1 MEPASHEPRSAAPP
15 ARGARAPA
23 APAAALLRSLRPE
36 QWPKNLLLLVAPFFG
51 RQLLVPA
58 HLAAAALGVV
68 AFCALASAVYLVND
82 VVDRAR
88 DRVHPAKRH
97 RPIAAG
103 ALAPGVALAAAAVL
117 LAFGAG
123 LAAHVGVSFA
133 ALAVAYVALQALY
146 MAVLK
151 HVVVVDLFAIAAGFV
166 LRVVA
171 GADAAGVPVSNWLYL
186 CTILGSLFLVLEKR
200 RAELVTLGPEAM
212 RHRPI
217 LAEYPPAWIDQL
229 GTILAT
235 CCILAYGLYTVAPDT
250 LARFGTDRLKLTV
263 PFVLFGF
270 ARYLYLVHRHGAGGA
285 PERVLL
291 DDRPTQVNVGLW
303 IVTAAWAI
311 YG

>member
-1 MEPASHEPRSAAPP
+1 MPP
-15 ARGARAPA
+15 ATNEPVSVPARRGIGPLVRA
-23 APAAALLRSLRPE
+23 LRPE

-51 RQLLVPA
+51 RQLLVPP
-58 HLAAAALGVV
+58 HRSAALTGVV

-88 DRVHPAKRH
+88 DRVHPTKRL

-103 ALAPGVALAAAAVL
+103 TVSPAVALATAAVL
-117 LAFGAG
+117 LAVGLGLSARLGATFLA
-123 LAAHVGVSFA
+123 LAA
-133 ALAVAYVALQALY
+133 AYLVLQALY

-151 HVVVVDLFAIAAGFV
+151 DVVVVDLFAIAAGFLV
-166 LRVVA
+166 RVVA

-200 RAELVTLGPEAM
+200 RAELVTLGPDAA

-229 GTILAT
+229 VTVLAT
-235 CCILAYGLYTVAPDT
+235 CSILAYGLYTVAPDT
-250 LARFGTDRLKLTV
+250 LVRFGTDRLKLTV

-291 DDRPTQVNVGLW
+291 DDRPTQVNVALW
-303 IVTAAWAI
+303 LATAAWAI

>member
-1 MEPASHEPRSAAPP
+1 MEPAFDEPGTAPP
-15 ARGARAPA
+15 PSRGAGTPSPRWPLGRA
-23 APAAALLRSLRPE
+23 LRLE

-58 HLAAAALGVV
+58 HLAAALSGVV

-88 DRVHPAKRH
+88 DRVHPTKRH

-103 ALAPGVALAAAAVL
+103 TLSPGTAVAAATLLAALGLGLSARI
-117 LAFGAG
+117 GATFLG
-123 LAAHVGVSFA
+123 
-133 ALAVAYVALQALY
+133 LAVAYVALQAAY
-146 MAVLK
+146 MAALK
-151 HVVVVDLFAIAAGFV
+151 HVVVVDLFAIAAGFL
-166 LRVVA
+166 LRVMA
-171 GADAAGVPVSNWLYL
+171 GAAAAGVPVSNWLYL

-200 RAELVTLGPEAM
+200 RAELVTLGPDAV

-229 GTILAT
+229 VTILAT
-235 CCILAYGLYTVAPDT
+235 CSILAYGLYTVAPDT
-250 LARFGTDRLKLTV
+250 LVRFGTDRLKFTV

-270 ARYLYLVHRHGAGGA
+270 ARYLFLVHRHGAGGA

-291 DDRPTQVNVGLW
+291 DDRPTQIGVALW
-303 IVTAAWAI
+303 LATAAWAI

>member
-1 MEPASHEPRSAAPP
+1 VEPASHEPRSAAT
-15 ARGARAPA
+15 ARALPW
-23 APAAALLRSLRPE
+23 PLLRSLRPE
-36 QWPKNLLLLVAPFFG
+36 QWPKNLLVLVAPFFG
-51 RQLLVPA
+51 RQLLVPG
-58 HLAAAALGVV
+58 HLLAACLGVV

-82 VVDRAR
+82 VVDRDR
-88 DRVHPAKRH
+88 DRVHPTKRH

-103 ALAPGVALAAAAVL
+103 ALAPGT
-117 LAFGAG
+117 
-123 LAAHVGVSFA
+123 
-133 ALAVAYVALQALY
+133 ALAVAALLALAGLGLSAAIGTSFVVLAAAYVALQVLY
-146 MAVLK
+146 MTVLK
-151 HVVVVDLFAIAAGFV
+151 NVVIVDLFAIAAGFV

-200 RAELVTLGPEAM
+200 RAEIVALGPAAA

-217 LAEYPPAWIDQL
+217 LAEYPAGWIDQMV
-229 GTILAT
+229 TVLAT
-235 CCILAYGLYTVAPDT
+235 CTILGYGLYTVAPDT

-263 PFVLFGF
+263 PFVLFGL

-291 DDRPTQVNVGLW
+291 DDRPTQVNLGLW
-303 IVTAAWAI
+303 LATAAWAI